1 MILWSAQSP
10 PTPSGMADRGM
21 GIRLF
26 NSKESLQYIFEE
38 FDHEH
43 SDDEGDSDDLN
54 HGATSVVTSQL
65 RHFVIQVD
73 TALVVVCAIF

>member
-1 MILWSAQSP
+1 MS
-10 PTPSGMADRGM
+10 DRGI

-38 FDHEH
+38 FDHED
-43 SDDEGDSDDLN
+43 SDHEGDSDDLN
-54 HGATSVVTSQL
+54 HGVTSVATSQL

-73 TALVVVCAIF
+73 TELIVICNFLSHF